1 MRLTLTVTTTKTEA
15 ALRRVQQN
23 MGGVMSRAASDV
35 MGKHLLPRVSKLTP
49 KPGEPLPEG
58 KRYIRTG
65 RLNRGWAPAARLF
78 GAKGLNFTPRGF
90 VPPEEG
96 QGILQ
101 STPDGASAIAVN
113 LTPYALAVEVVGPGA
128 IFGPG
133 IVPTFKG
140 GVRMVTKAQESLTG
154 GEEVGKEFNKIWK
167 KVHLDGAR
175 SR

>member
-1 MRLTLTVTTTKTEA
+1 MRLRLTLTTTKAEA

-23 MGGVMSRAASDV
+23 VSGVMSRTASQV
-35 MGKHLLPRVSKLTP
+35 MGKHLLPEVSTRTP

-58 KRYIRTG
+58 AVYIRTG

-78 GAKGLNFTPRGF
+78 NAKKVKFPTRGF

-113 LTPYALAVEVVGPGA
+113 LTPYALAVEILGPGA
-128 IFGPG
+128 IFGRG

-140 GVRMVTKAQESLTG
+140 GVRMVTKAQESLAG
-154 GEEVGKEFNKIWK
+154 GAEVRKEFNKEWK
-167 KVHLDGAR
+167 QVHVDGTR